1 MSKTKIA
8 IFPKIKSLSAAIVL
22 LLLFGCP
29 QNLASNNYPVKRVS
43 DGDTLVASDS
53 AGKDI
58 KVRFACIDAPEVAH
72 TNAEKNSKASA
83 KKNQFKWGNLAH
95 QRMQQLVKQG
105 GGRVVLTVTDTDR
118 YGRKVSE
125 VRLPNG
131 TFAQEVLTRE
141 GLAMVYRPYLKN
153 CPSASV
159 LEQAEAEAKKNRRGV
174 WGDSKFVPAW
184 KFRQNDKWAK
194 FWYSGNCSLSKNSHV
209 RNHRKKQR
217 YLFW

>member
-1 MSKTKIA
+1 MSQTKIA
-8 IFPKIKSLSAAIVL
+8 ILPKIKSLSAAIML

-29 QNLASNNYPVKRVS
+29 QKLAANNYAVKRVS

-58 KVRFACIDAPEVAH
+58 KVRFACVDAPEVAH

-83 KKNQFKWGNLAH
+83 LKNQFKWGNQAL
-95 QRMQQLVKQG
+95 QRTEQLVKEG

-118 YGRKVSE
+118 YGRQVSE
-125 VRLPNG
+125 IRLPNG
-131 TFAQEVLTRE
+131 TFVQEVLTRE

-159 LEQAEAEAKKNRRGV
+159 LEQAEAEAKKSRRGV

-184 KFRQNDKWAK
+184 DF
-194 FWYSGNCSLSKNSHV
+194 
-209 RNHRKKQR
+209 RKK
-217 YLFW
+217 

>member
-1 MSKTKIA
+1 MNQTKIN
-8 IFPKIKSLSAAIVL
+8 ISPKMKSLSAVIML
-22 LLLFGCP
+22 LLLFGC
-29 QNLASNNYPVKRVS
+29 QQKFAANNYAVKRIS

-53 AGKDI
+53 AGKEI
-58 KVRFACIDAPEVAH
+58 KVRFACVDAPEVAH

-83 KKNQFKWGNLAH
+83 LKNQFKWGNQAL
-95 QRMQQLVKQG
+95 QRTQQLVKQG
-105 GGRVVLTVTDTDR
+105 GDRVVLTVTDTDR

-125 VRLPNG
+125 VRLQNG
-131 TFAQEVLTRE
+131 TFVQEVLTRE

-184 KFRQNDKWAK
+184 DF
-194 FWYSGNCSLSKNSHV
+194 
-209 RNHRKKQR
+209 RKK
-217 YLFW
+217 

>member
-1 MSKTKIA
+1 M
-8 IFPKIKSLSAAIVL
+8 L

-29 QNLASNNYPVKRVS
+29 QKLAANNYAVKRVS

-53 AGKDI
+53 AGKEI
-58 KVRFACIDAPEVAH
+58 KVRFACVDAPEIAH
-72 TNAEKNSKASA
+72 TNAEKNSIVSA
-83 KKNQFKWGNLAH
+83 QKNQFKWGNQAQ
-95 QRMQQLVKQG
+95 QRTQQLVKQG

-118 YGRKVSE
+118 YGRQVSE
-125 VRLPNG
+125 IRLPNG
-131 TFAQEVLTRE
+131 TFVQEVLTRE

-184 KFRQNDKWAK
+184 DF
-194 FWYSGNCSLSKNSHV
+194 
-209 RNHRKKQR
+209 RKK
-217 YLFW
+217 

>member
-1 MSKTKIA
+1 MSQTKIT
-8 IFPKIKSLSAAIVL
+8 IFPTIKTLSAVALL

-29 QNLASNNYPVKRVS
+29 QKLAPNNYAVKRVS

-58 KVRFACIDAPEVAH
+58 KVRFACVDAPEVAH

-83 KKNQFKWGNLAH
+83 LKNQFKWGNLAH

-184 KFRQNDKWAK
+184 KFRNSDK
-194 FWYSGNCSLSKNSHV
+194 
-209 RNHRKKQR
+209 
-217 YLFW
+217 

>member
-8 IFPKIKSLSAAIVL
+8 LFPKIKSLSAAIVL

-29 QNLASNNYPVKRVS
+29 QNLAPNNYPVKRVS

-72 TNAEKNSKASA
+72 TNAEKNSKAAA

-184 KFRQNDKWAK
+184 QFRQNGK
-194 FWYSGNCSLSKNSHV
+194 
-209 RNHRKKQR
+209 
-217 YLFW
+217 

>member
-1 MSKTKIA
+1 MSLTKITLS
-8 IFPKIKSLSAAIVL
+8 PKITSLSAVFL
-22 LLLFGCP
+22 LLLTLGC
-29 QNLASNNYPVKRVS
+29 QAKLAPNNYAVKRVS
-43 DGDTLVASDS
+43 DGDTLVATDA

-83 KKNQFKWGNLAH
+83 QKNQFKWGNLAH
-95 QRMQQLVKQG
+95 QRIQQLVKQG

-131 TFAQEVLTRE
+131 TFAQEVLIRE

-159 LEQAEAEAKKNRRGV
+159 LEQAEAEAKKNRRGI

-184 KFRQNDKWAK
+184 EFRHSDK
-194 FWYSGNCSLSKNSHV
+194 
-209 RNHRKKQR
+209 
-217 YLFW
+217 

>member
-1 MSKTKIA
+1 MSKTQTA
-8 IFPKIKSLSAAIVL
+8 IFPKIKSLSAAIML

-29 QNLASNNYPVKRVS
+29 QKLAANNYAVKRVS

-53 AGKDI
+53 AGKEI
-58 KVRFACIDAPEVAH
+58 KVRFACVDAPEIAH
-72 TNAEKNSKASA
+72 TNAEKNSKVSA
-83 KKNQFKWGNLAH
+83 QKNQFKWGNQAQ
-95 QRMQQLVKQG
+95 QRTQQLVKQG

-118 YGRKVSE
+118 YGRQVSE
-125 VRLPNG
+125 IRLPNG
-131 TFAQEVLTRE
+131 TFVQEVLTRE

-184 KFRQNDKWAK
+184 DF
-194 FWYSGNCSLSKNSHV
+194 
-209 RNHRKKQR
+209 RKK
-217 YLFW
+217 

>member
-1 MSKTKIA
+1 MSQNKIPLSPT
-8 IFPKIKSLSAAIVL
+8 ITSLSAVVL
-22 LLLFGCP
+22 LFLLSGCP
-29 QNLASNNYPVKRVS
+29 QKLAPNNYAVKRVS
-43 DGDTLVASDS
+43 DGDTLVATDA

-83 KKNQFKWGNLAH
+83 QKNQFKWGNLAH
-95 QRMQQLVKQG
+95 QRIQQLVKQG

-131 TFAQEVLTRE
+131 TFAQEVLIRE

-174 WGDSKFVPAW
+174 CGDSKFVPAW
-184 KFRQNDKWAK
+184 NFRNSDK
-194 FWYSGNCSLSKNSHV
+194 
-209 RNHRKKQR
+209 
-217 YLFW
+217 

>member
-1 MSKTKIA
+1 MSVTKIA
-8 IFPKIKSLSAAIVL
+8 LFPIITSLRAVVL
-22 LLLFGCP
+22 LLLTFGC
-29 QNLASNNYPVKRVS
+29 QQKFAANNYAVKRVS

-53 AGKDI
+53 TGKDI
-58 KVRFACIDAPEVAH
+58 KVRFACIDAPEIAH

-83 KKNQFKWGNLAH
+83 QKNQFKWGNQSF
-95 QRMQQLVKQG
+95 QRTQQLVKQG

-118 YGRKVSE
+118 YGRQVSE
-125 VRLPNG
+125 IRLPNG
-131 TFAQEVLTRE
+131 TFVQEVLTRE

-184 KFRQNDKWAK
+184 DF
-194 FWYSGNCSLSKNSHV
+194 
-209 RNHRKKQR
+209 RKK
-217 YLFW
+217 

>member
-1 MSKTKIA
+1 MSQTKIA
-8 IFPKIKSLSAAIVL
+8 ILPKIKSLSAAIML

-29 QNLASNNYPVKRVS
+29 QKLAANNYAVKRVS

-53 AGKDI
+53 AGKEI
-58 KVRFACIDAPEVAH
+58 KVRFACVDAPEVAH

-83 KKNQFKWGNLAH
+83 LKNQFKWGNQAL
-95 QRMQQLVKQG
+95 QRTEQLVKQG

-118 YGRKVSE
+118 YGRQVSE
-125 VRLPNG
+125 IRLPNG
-131 TFAQEVLTRE
+131 TFVQEVLTRE

-159 LEQAEAEAKKNRRGV
+159 LEQAEAEAKKSRRGV

-184 KFRQNDKWAK
+184 DF
-194 FWYSGNCSLSKNSHV
+194 
-209 RNHRKKQR
+209 RKK
-217 YLFW
+217 

>member
-29 QNLASNNYPVKRVS
+29 QNLAPNTYPVKRVS

-53 AGKDI
+53 TGKDI

-72 TNAEKNSKASA
+72 TNADKNSKASA

-125 VRLPNG
+125 VRFPNG

-184 KFRQNDKWAK
+184 QFRHNDK
-194 FWYSGNCSLSKNSHV
+194 
-209 RNHRKKQR
+209 
-217 YLFW
+217 

>member
-1 MSKTKIA
+1 MSQTKIA
-8 IFPKIKSLSAAIVL
+8 ILPKIKSLSAAIML

-29 QNLASNNYPVKRVS
+29 QKLAANNYAVKRVS

-58 KVRFACIDAPEVAH
+58 KVRFACVDAPEVAH

-83 KKNQFKWGNLAH
+83 LKNQFKWGNQAL
-95 QRMQQLVKQG
+95 QRTEQLVKEG

-118 YGRKVSE
+118 YGRQVSE
-125 VRLPNG
+125 IRLPNG
-131 TFAQEVLTRE
+131 TFVQEVLTRE
-141 GLAMVYRPYLKN
+141 GLVMVYRPYLKN

-159 LEQAEAEAKKNRRGV
+159 LEQAEAEAKKSRRGV

-184 KFRQNDKWAK
+184 DF
-194 FWYSGNCSLSKNSHV
+194 
-209 RNHRKKQR
+209 RKK
-217 YLFW
+217 

>member
-1 MSKTKIA
+1 MNQTKIA
-8 IFPKIKSLSAAIVL
+8 IFPKIKTLSAVALL

-29 QNLASNNYPVKRVS
+29 QKLAPNNYAVKRVS

-58 KVRFACIDAPEVAH
+58 KVRFACIDAPEISH
-72 TNAEKNSKASA
+72 GEPISKASN
-83 KKNQFKWGNLAH
+83 KNQFKWGNLAH

-153 CPSASV
+153 CPSASI
-159 LEQAEAEAKKNRRGV
+159 LEQAEAEAKKKRRGV

-184 KFRQNDKWAK
+184 QFRHNDK
-194 FWYSGNCSLSKNSHV
+194 
-209 RNHRKKQR
+209 
-217 YLFW
+217 

>member
-1 MSKTKIA
+1 MSQTKIA
-8 IFPKIKSLSAAIVL
+8 IFPKIKSLSAAIML

-29 QNLASNNYPVKRVS
+29 QKLAANNYAVKRVS

-53 AGKDI
+53 AGKEI
-58 KVRFACIDAPEVAH
+58 KVRFACVDAPEVAH

-83 KKNQFKWGNLAH
+83 LKNQFKWGNQAL
-95 QRMQQLVKQG
+95 QRTEQLVKEG

-118 YGRKVSE
+118 YGRQVSE
-125 VRLPNG
+125 IRLPNG
-131 TFAQEVLTRE
+131 TFVQEVLTRE

-184 KFRQNDKWAK
+184 DF
-194 FWYSGNCSLSKNSHV
+194 
-209 RNHRKKQR
+209 RKK
-217 YLFW
+217 

>member
-1 MSKTKIA
+1 MSQTKIA
-8 IFPKIKSLSAAIVL
+8 ILPKIKTLSAVALL
-22 LLLFGCP
+22 LLLFGC
-29 QNLASNNYPVKRVS
+29 QQKFAANNYAVKRVS

-58 KVRFACIDAPEVAH
+58 KVRFACVDAPEVAH

-83 KKNQFKWGNLAH
+83 LKNQFKWGNQAL
-95 QRMQQLVKQG
+95 QRTEQLVKEG

-118 YGRKVSE
+118 YGRQVSE
-125 VRLPNG
+125 IRLPNG
-131 TFAQEVLTRE
+131 TFVQEVLTRE

-159 LEQAEAEAKKNRRGV
+159 LEQAEAEAKKSRRGV

-184 KFRQNDKWAK
+184 DF
-194 FWYSGNCSLSKNSHV
+194 
-209 RNHRKKQR
+209 RKK
-217 YLFW
+217 